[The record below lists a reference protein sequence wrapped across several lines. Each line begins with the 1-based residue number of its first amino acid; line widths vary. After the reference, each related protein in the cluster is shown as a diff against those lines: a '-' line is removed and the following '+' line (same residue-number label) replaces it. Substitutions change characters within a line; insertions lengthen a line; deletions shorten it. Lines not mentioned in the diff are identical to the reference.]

1 MNSFV
6 YQNIIER
13 KDYIFLPHQKKSTTM
28 TGDWTTLLSQLAPE
42 VLSGLA
48 SRIIGRIPKIQFGK
62 VLTDEELA
70 KLSSGKRNIL
80 RFVKPQKRRGGVS
93 CL

>member
-1 MNSFV
+1 
-6 YQNIIER
+6 
-13 KDYIFLPHQKKSTTM
+13 M
-28 TGDWTTLLSQLAPE
+28 TGDWTTLLTQLTPE

-70 KLSSGKRNIL
+70 KLSNGERNHSHFVLFRDGVSFLINRFLNFLL
-80 RFVKPQKRRGGVS
+80 RFP
-93 CL
+93 